1 MTRAKITSGS
11 VDTVLWIVTI
21 LAQFVMIYFMA
32 ASAMI
37 ELGAAAHDAFCP
49 EHGWA
54 VGRA

>member
-1 MTRAKITSGS
+1 MTRAKATRGS
-11 VDTVLWIVTI
+11 IDTVRWIVTI
-21 LAQFVMIYFMA
+21 LALCVMIYLMA

-54 VGRA
+54 V